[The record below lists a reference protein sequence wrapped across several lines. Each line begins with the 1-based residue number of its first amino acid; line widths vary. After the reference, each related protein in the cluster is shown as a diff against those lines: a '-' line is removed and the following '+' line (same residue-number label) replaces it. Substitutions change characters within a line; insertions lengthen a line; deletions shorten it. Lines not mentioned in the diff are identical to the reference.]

1 MYIVVYGVVWNPE
14 AYYGHSSWA
23 KWYPSPWVPN
33 LFETMSHCPIDDS
46 EMSQTHCTKYI
57 ALYRSQILGP
67 TRFFGFF
74 GGFY

>member
-1 MYIVVYGVVWNPE
+1 MYIVVFGVVWNPE

-46 EMSQTHCTKYI
+46 EKSQYAI
-57 ALYRSQILGP
+57 ACRTYMLF
-67 TRFFGFF
+67 TAVKF
-74 GGFY
+74 